1 MLKGE
6 TAQKF
11 DTGTDQ
17 VEFVTVCLV
26 CELKVCVGGSDCK
39 EAKSW
44 LNIMSE
50 FQRPVDL
57 AFLIDGSN
65 SISENNFYILRKF
78 VIELIGNGYKRYR

>member
-1 MLKGE
+1 MLKGK

-17 VEFVTVCLV
+17 FEFLTVCLF
-26 CELKVCVGGSDCK
+26 CELKICVGGSDCK

-44 LNIMSE
+44 LNI
-50 FQRPVDL
+50 QRPVDL